1 MIYLLINHTIL
12 SYNGYYKIINS
23 ANIKKT
29 KPISEKLS
37 QYWLSFM
44 ILAEFMILYCK
55 DNLGCIDNNNI
66 ELINNVPFYT
76 PDRMFRNIWTCD
88 NVCQ

>member
-1 MIYLLINHTIL
+1 
-12 SYNGYYKIINS
+12 
-23 ANIKKT
+23 
-29 KPISEKLS
+29 
-37 QYWLSFM
+37 M

-76 PDRMFRNIWTCD
+76 PDRMFRNMWTCD
-88 NVCQ
+88 NVCQRLATGRWFSPGTLSGFLLQ

>member
-1 MIYLLINHTIL
+1 M
-12 SYNGYYKIINS
+12 
-23 ANIKKT
+23 
-29 KPISEKLS
+29 PISEK
-37 QYWLSFM
+37 LSFM

-55 DNLGCIDNNNI
+55 DNLGCIDNNHI